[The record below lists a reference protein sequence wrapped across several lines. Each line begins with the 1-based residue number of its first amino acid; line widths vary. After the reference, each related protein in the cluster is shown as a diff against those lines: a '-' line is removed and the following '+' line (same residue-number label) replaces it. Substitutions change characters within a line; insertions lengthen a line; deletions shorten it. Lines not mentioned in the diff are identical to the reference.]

1 MSNGKKLGVKSKVSD
16 NYLVT
21 GNDYE
26 KFQEALHD
34 MDNRTVIIPVR
45 NPESM
50 RIHCVIAK
58 SDKEHQIMVIIVA
71 VQTKI
76 VPTLETIVSLPTIF
90 PPLRRFQTTKMA
102 LRQCREY
109 VMTLWMGA

>member
-58 SDKEHQIMVIIVA
+58 SDNEHASPRFVVLDPMEMKDSI
-71 VQTKI
+71 
-76 VPTLETIVSLPTIF
+76 LLSDESIF
-90 PPLRRFQTTKMA
+90 QPKNAISEDTNQHQKYSYP
-102 LRQCREY
+102 CR
-109 VMTLWMGA
+109 TR

>member
-34 MDNRTVIIPVR
+34 MDNRTVIIPGT
-45 NPESM
+45 
-50 RIHCVIAK
+50 K
-58 SDKEHQIMVIIVA
+58 SRKHEDSLCDC
-71 VQTKI
+71 KI
-76 VPTLETIVSLPTIF
+76 
-90 PPLRRFQTTKMA
+90 
-102 LRQCREY
+102 RQRACISKICGIGPYGNERLYSAE
-109 VMTLWMGA
+109 

>member
-34 MDNRTVIIPVR
+34 MDNRTVIIALVILSVFRIAWECLMVMEYQRVSAHHRMLDNRRVR
-45 NPESM
+45 IS
-50 RIHCVIAK
+50 A
-58 SDKEHQIMVIIVA
+58 
-71 VQTKI
+71 
-76 VPTLETIVSLPTIF
+76 
-90 PPLRRFQTTKMA
+90 
-102 LRQCREY
+102 
-109 VMTLWMGA
+109 